1 MVEKTE
7 ALRLNEQQ
15 KLNVLPARRAPYEP
29 PSLEFIPLCTEERLL
44 VCTKLDAQACAGH
57 EAVS

>member
-29 PSLEFIPLCTEERLL
+29 PSLEFIPLVHGGAAASVHQT
-44 VCTKLDAQACAGH
+44 
-57 EAVS
+57 